1 MERVFTAKKL
11 NVEHLHSLELALL
24 NWLHGN
30 LPPGLVP
37 VLQLVSDTTTWV
49 SIGGMAAVLGWSF
62 YRKSKTLRTKFFLLL
77 LVLLLTAGIT
87 RTVKTLVDRD
97 RPFTTYPEIKKLST
111 GGDSSFPSGHTLEA
125 FGMATAAA
133 FLFRR
138 RGVTA
143 TAFCWALIVAWSRMA
158 LGVHYPSDVLA
169 GMVLGGLTGWL
180 VTHFA
185 RARFRFDQDPAG

>member
-1 MERVFTAKKL
+1 MET
-11 NVEHLHSLELALL
+11 LHAIELTIL
-24 NWLHGN
+24 NWLHGS

-49 SIGGMAAVLGWSF
+49 SIGGMAALLGWSF
-62 YRKSKTLRTKFFLLL
+62 YRKSKGLRTKFFLLL

-133 FLFRR
+133 CLFRR
-138 RGVTA
+138 RRVA
-143 TAFCWALIVAWSRMA
+143 VIAFSWALIVAWSRMA

-169 GMVLGGLTGWL
+169 GMILGGLTGWL

-185 RARFRFDQDPAG
+185 RLRLKFDKDPAG